1 MADTFIDISDI
12 ILDTLSDESLYE
24 SKIKSE
30 LQKAI
35 TSGKIKTNLDAIL
48 FLLDAL
54 RSKITIQTRTNNY
67 GTFYS
72 FSKHRGLRTER
83 GDLMTYGAKVVYS
96 LREFFNQEQ
105 IQFDIGITTMKG
117 EHKAATISQ
126 REVLKNLSQVGK
138 KAIGLSTKMEKLLI
152 ESENSQSFGNSM
164 MNQWS
169 KIVQWADVS
178 RDYDG
183 SSEGSPDR
191 DAYRSEDTDTNVY
204 LRFSGGKR
212 RHPSKYYRNEIYFN
226 NGWLWQWFL
235 QLAKGTEDGPKIIA
249 EMEDLSYFFDSGNFK
264 VDNILGTKE
273 GDVRTLEGQQVQAKM
288 NNNTIIRFNTILQII
303 DELHKAL
310 LDLQQDFTSQ
320 ESIDNVSNKIKEFLM
335 PTVPV
340 LNKEAQEILSSLI
353 QPLAKRA

>member
-1 MADTFIDISDI
+1 MDV
-12 ILDTLSDESLYE
+12 LSDDSLYE

-30 LQKAI
+30 LHKAI
-35 TSGKIKTNLDAIL
+35 HAGKIKTNLDAIM
-48 FLLDAL
+48 FLLNAL
-54 RSKITIQTRTNNY
+54 HSKITIQTRTNNY

-72 FSKHRGLRTER
+72 FSKHRGLKTER

-105 IQFDIGITTMKG
+105 IDFDIGVTTIQG
-117 EHKAATISQ
+117 QHKAATISQ

-138 KAIGLSTKMEKLLI
+138 RAIGLSTRMEKLLI

-164 MNQWS
+164 MSQWS

-178 RDYDG
+178 HDYDG
-183 SSEGSPDR
+183 SSEGTPER
-191 DAYRSEDTDTNVY
+191 AAYQSADTDTNVY

-235 QLAKGTEDGPKIIA
+235 QLAKGTKDGFKII
-249 EMEDLSYFFDSGNFK
+249 EDMEDLSYFFDSGNFK

-273 GDVRTLEGQQVQAKM
+273 GDVRTIEGQQVQAKM

-303 DELHKAL
+303 DELHAVLVEYQTYATSPEAINAVSEKV
-310 LDLQQDFTSQ
+310 QQ
-320 ESIDNVSNKIKEFLM
+320 FLM
-335 PTVPV
+335 PIVPTI
-340 LNKEAQEILSSLI
+340 NKEANNIMANLLK
-353 QPLAKRA
+353 PLTKRT